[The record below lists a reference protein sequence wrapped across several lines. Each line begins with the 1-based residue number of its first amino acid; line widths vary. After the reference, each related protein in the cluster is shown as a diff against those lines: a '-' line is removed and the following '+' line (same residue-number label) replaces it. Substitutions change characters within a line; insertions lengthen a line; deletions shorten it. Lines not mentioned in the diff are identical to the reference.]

1 MNFPKNLKY
10 SKDHEWLRIDGD
22 DVFVGITAYAVDQLG
37 DIVFLDIPSVGEILT
52 SKEPFG
58 TVEAVKT
65 VSDLFLPVD
74 AEILEFNEALESDPG
89 MINTDPYDKG
99 WIVKI
104 KPEHPEDI
112 ENLLTAEGYQQFID
126 E

>member
-10 SKDHEWLRIDGD
+10 SKDHEWLRVDGD
-22 DVFVGITAYAVDQLG
+22 DYYVGITAYAVDQLG
-37 DIVFLDIPSVGEILT
+37 DIVFLDIPSVGETLT
-52 SKEPFG
+52 SEEPFG

-74 AEILEFNEALESDPG
+74 AEVLEFNEELDADPG
-89 MINTDPYDKG
+89 IVNADPYGKG

-104 KPEHPEDI
+104 RPENPEDI
-112 ENLLTAEGYQQFID
+112 EGLLTAEEYQELIN

>member
-10 SKDHEWLRIDGD
+10 SKDHEWLRVDGD
-22 DVFVGITAYAVDQLG
+22 DYYVGITAYAVDQLG
-37 DIVFLDIPSVGEILT
+37 DIVFLDIPSVGETLT
-52 SKEPFG
+52 SEEPFG

-74 AEILEFNEALESDPG
+74 AEVLEFNEELDADPG
-89 MINTDPYDKG
+89 IVNTDPYGKG

-104 KPEHPEDI
+104 RPENPEDI
-112 ENLLTAEGYQQFID
+112 EGLLTAEEYQELID

>member
-10 SKDHEWLRIDGD
+10 SKDHEWLRVDGD
-22 DVFVGITAYAVDQLG
+22 DYYVGITAYAVDQLG
-37 DIVFLDIPSVGEILT
+37 DIVFLDIPSVGESLT
-52 SKEPFG
+52 SEEPFG

-74 AEILEFNEALESDPG
+74 AEVLEFNEELDADPG
-89 MINTDPYDKG
+89 IVNADPYGKG

-104 KPEHPEDI
+104 RPENPEDI
-112 ENLLTAEGYQQFID
+112 EGLLTAEEYQELID

>member
-1 MNFPKNLKY
+1 MTFPENLKY
-10 SKDHEWLRIDGD
+10 SVDHEWLRVDGND
-22 DVFVGITAYAVDQLG
+22 IYVGITAYAVDQLG
-37 DIVFLDIPSVGEILT
+37 DIVFLDIPSVGETLT

-74 AEILEFNEALESDPG
+74 AEVLEFNEDLEDNPG
-89 MINTDPYDKG
+89 IINDDPYNEG

-104 KPEHPEDI
+104 KPSHMEDI
-112 ENLLTAEGYQQFID
+112 DRLMSAEEYKKMVGV
-126 E
+126 

>member
-10 SKDHEWLRIDGD
+10 SKDHEWLRVDGD
-22 DVFVGITAYAVDQLG
+22 DYYVGITAYAVDQLG
-37 DIVFLDIPSVGEILT
+37 DIVFLDIPSVGESLT
-52 SKEPFG
+52 SEEPFG

-74 AEILEFNEALESDPG
+74 AEVLEFNEELDADPG
-89 MINTDPYDKG
+89 IVNADPYGKG

-104 KPEHPEDI
+104 RPENPEDI
-112 ENLLTAEGYQQFID
+112 EGLLTAEEYQELIN

>member
-1 MNFPKNLKY
+1 MNFPENLKY
-10 SKDHEWLRIDGD
+10 STDHEWLKVEGD
-22 DVFVGITAYAVDQLG
+22 EVYVGITAYAVDQLG
-37 DIVFLDIPSVGEILT
+37 DIVFLDIPSVGETLT

-74 AEILEFNEALESDPG
+74 GEVLEFNEALEANPG
-89 MINTDPYDKG
+89 IINTDPYNEG

-104 KPEHPEDI
+104 TPSHPADI
-112 ENLLTAEGYQQFID
+112 DTLLDAEAYKKMIG